1 MHNLADSRLAAYIQS
16 TRFFLYL
23 PFQIKA
29 AKLNNYSFV
38 EIRLQI
44 SCQITK
50 PCKNDLYAALGIA
63 DIWGGESDFRCLE
76 FQAKE
81 YYHF

>member
-16 TRFFLYL
+16 KRFFLYL

-29 AKLNNYSFV
+29 AKSNNYSFV

-44 SCQITK
+44 SCQITEPAK
-50 PCKNDLYAALGIA
+50 MIFTPR
-63 DIWGGESDFRCLE
+63 WGLLIYRAVILTS
-76 FQAKE
+76 AV
-81 YYHF
+81 